1 LQRALALRYFVAT
14 AGLSKNLLREWGE
27 ITMSDFRTYQRAKR
41 IPAIPMQRII
51 DPAGWDPKP
60 TCLSGFG
67 IRAFSPESSRIT
79 RP

>member
-1 LQRALALRYFVAT
+1 
-14 AGLSKNLLREWGE
+14 
-27 ITMSDFRTYQRAKR
+27 MSDFRTYQRAKR